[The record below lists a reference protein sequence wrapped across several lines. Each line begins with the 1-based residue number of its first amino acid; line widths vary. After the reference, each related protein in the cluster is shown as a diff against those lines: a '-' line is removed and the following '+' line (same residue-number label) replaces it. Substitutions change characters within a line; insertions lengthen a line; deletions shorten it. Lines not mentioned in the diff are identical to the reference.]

1 MVTAVRSL
9 GLQGISGYEVTVE
22 CFLSGGL
29 PAFDIVGLGD
39 TAVKES
45 RERVRAAVKNC
56 GVKFPVSRITVNLAP
71 AGRKKEG
78 TLYDLPILLGILA
91 SAEEIKPPAKD
102 AAFVGELSLTG
113 TLRAVNGVLPMAM
126 AAVRAGIRTLYVP
139 AANAAEATLADGVT
153 VYGVPDVVS
162 LVQHLKGEKKLS
174 PQPKWQAEQTSETG
188 PDFSDVMGQENVKR
202 ALEIAAAG
210 GHNILLI
217 GSPGAGKSMLARRLP
232 SILPDMT
239 RKEAL
244 EATEIWSV
252 AGLTDSSHPMLLHR
266 PFRAPHHTLSASA
279 MTGGGQTP
287 KPGEISLAHHGVL
300 FLDELPEFHRDVL
313 EVLRAPIEDG
323 EVTIT
328 RAAGSVTLPS
338 RFMLVGAMNPCRCGW
353 YGHPSGRCRCSQ
365 KDVEKY
371 VSKISGPLLDRM
383 DLQVSVP
390 SVEFEAMR
398 RREKAESSA
407 AVRERVNAARDI
419 QKKRFAGTPITC
431 NAYMTAPMVGE
442 FCRLDA
448 AGEKLLKGA
457 FDRLGLTA
465 RSHDKLLRVARTIA
479 DLDGSERIE
488 SFHLAEAIQYRNTDI
503 LRGEG

>member
-210 GHNILLI
+210 GHNLLLI

-239 RKEAL
+239 RAESL
-244 EATEIWSV
+244 QTTEIYSV
-252 AGLTDSSHPMLLHR
+252 AGLTEPSHPLVTHR
-266 PFRAPHHTLSASA
+266 PFRSPHHTASPVSLS
-279 MTGGGQTP
+279 GGGTALGDLALPAAHLEKEERGRAQGQQQEHGGAVQARHGGG
-287 KPGEISLAHHGVL
+287 PGHQQRPHHKAAVAAHGKDAHARALAIAGDEVGIAGPLGMEQGAAHAAEHEREEDGPVTVQEAHQAQAAARQQHGQRHEPGTGVFVGQIAEHGL
-300 FLDELPEFHRDVL
+300 HQGRGGRIGEHQGARGLIVEAVGRGQIGHQRGQGAAVEVAAEVPQGNEQYLVKVHACLLRDV
-313 EVLRAPIEDG
+313 
-323 EVTIT
+323 
-328 RAAGSVTLPS
+328 
-338 RFMLVGAMNPCRCGW
+338 
-353 YGHPSGRCRCSQ
+353 
-365 KDVEKY
+365 
-371 VSKISGPLLDRM
+371 
-383 DLQVSVP
+383 
-390 SVEFEAMR
+390 
-398 RREKAESSA
+398 
-407 AVRERVNAARDI
+407 
-419 QKKRFAGTPITC
+419 
-431 NAYMTAPMVGE
+431 
-442 FCRLDA
+442 
-448 AGEKLLKGA
+448 
-457 FDRLGLTA
+457 
-465 RSHDKLLRVARTIA
+465 
-479 DLDGSERIE
+479 
-488 SFHLAEAIQYRNTDI
+488 
-503 LRGEG
+503 

>member
-1 MVTAVRSL
+1 MQKMCYTNCKLYDSMRKREENSMVTAVRSL

-91 SAEEIKPPAKD
+91 CAEEIKPPAKD

-202 ALEIAAAG
+202 ASMDLPAPGEPMSRILCPPAAA
-210 GHNILLI
+210 ISSARLTF
-217 GSPGAGKSMLARRLP
+217 SCPMTSAKS
-232 SILPDMT
+232 
-239 RKEAL
+239 
-244 EATEIWSV
+244 
-252 AGLTDSSHPMLLHR
+252 G
-266 PFRAPHHTLSASA
+266 TLSAS
-279 MTGGGQTP
+279 TVGSQ
-287 KPGEISLAHHGVL
+287 
-300 FLDELPEFHRDVL
+300 RC
-313 EVLRAPIEDG
+313 
-323 EVTIT
+323 
-328 RAAGSVTLPS
+328 AGAS
-338 RFMLVGAMNPCRCGW
+338 RSSP
-353 YGHPSGRCRCSQ
+353 
-365 KDVEKY
+365 
-371 VSKISGPLLDRM
+371 
-383 DLQVSVP
+383 
-390 SVEFEAMR
+390 R
-398 RREKAESSA
+398 RWRRS
-407 AVRERVNAARDI
+407 
-419 QKKRFAGTPITC
+419 C
-431 NAYMTAPMVGE
+431 
-442 FCRLDA
+442 
-448 AGEKLLKGA
+448 GA
-457 FDRLGLTA
+457 FSTP
-465 RSHDKLLRVARTIA
+465 
-479 DLDGSERIE
+479 
-488 SFHLAEAIQYRNTDI
+488 
-503 LRGEG
+503 